1 MKKVNINFILAII
14 IVVVLLVLSFSLWRA
29 VQKADKELER
39 IESSIDEKRQ
49 ENEIDDV
56 EGHGMILESF
66 AYLIGGMG
74 VILIKAIL
82 IIMVV
87 YALLLFVI
95 ALAARLVYKDSGGR
109 LLAYRIIMGIE
120 YALQGIME
128 VLLII
133 SITQL
138 PTIGNVLGAVI
149 LGAEI
154 IYGAINTYT
163 PRIYMKI

>member
-1 MKKVNINFILAII
+1 
-14 IVVVLLVLSFSLWRA
+14 
-29 VQKADKELER
+29 
-39 IESSIDEKRQ
+39 
-49 ENEIDDV
+49 
-56 EGHGMILESF
+56 
-66 AYLIGGMG
+66 
-74 VILIKAIL
+74 
-82 IIMVV
+82 
-87 YALLLFVI
+87 
-95 ALAARLVYKDSGGR
+95 
-109 LLAYRIIMGIE
+109 MGIE

-133 SITQL
+133 SITRL

>member
-1 MKKVNINFILAII
+1 
-14 IVVVLLVLSFSLWRA
+14 
-29 VQKADKELER
+29 
-39 IESSIDEKRQ
+39 
-49 ENEIDDV
+49 
-56 EGHGMILESF
+56 
-66 AYLIGGMG
+66 MG

-133 SITQL
+133 SITRL